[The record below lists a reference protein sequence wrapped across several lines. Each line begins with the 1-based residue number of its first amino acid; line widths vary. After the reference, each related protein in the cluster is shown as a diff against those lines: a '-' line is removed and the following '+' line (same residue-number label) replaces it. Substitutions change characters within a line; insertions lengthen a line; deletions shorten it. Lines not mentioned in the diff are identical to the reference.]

1 MVGKYHM
8 ASGLCLIPENKQD
21 LFRLLLLAKR
31 RKRFDSFKYSLVL
44 LVSQSLVKRLLADK
58 GERDRGRGTAAPSPS
73 QLNKK

>member
-21 LFRLLLLAKR
+21 LFCLLLLAKR

-44 LVSQSLVKRLLADK
+44 LVSQSLVKRLL
-58 GERDRGRGTAAPSPS
+58 GRQRRTRQGVGGLQPPPPPS
-73 QLNKK
+73 

>member
-44 LVSQSLVKRLLADK
+44 LVSQSLVKRLL
-58 GERDRGRGTAAPSPS
+58 GRQRRTRQGVGGLQPPPPPS
-73 QLNKK
+73 